1 MDKRYG
7 WYSIGVNV
15 ILFALNLVMAY
26 FSNSLALK
34 AETAHNLL
42 DLVASISVLIG
53 VTLSQRKTKK
63 FRMGCTKLRILWLC
77 LYRWPCL

>member
-1 MDKRYG
+1 MDRRAG

-15 ILFALNLVMAY
+15 ILFALNLTMAIY
-26 FSNSLALK
+26 SNSLALK

-53 VTLSQRKTKK
+53 VILSQRKTRE
-63 FRMGCTKLRILWLC
+63 FPLWDV
-77 LYRWPCL
+77 